1 MTFSLSFQRGLFVIV
16 LLCQMT
22 RANIV
27 QQNDVG
33 PKSDSVQ
40 GQCSQNTDCGETYLI
55 CEEGICVHKS
65 IFPIYQAEFA
75 GFLILPT
82 LVGLANV
89 AGIGGGGIT
98 VPIVMICWGFNTK
111 ESVAISSAT
120 IFVGSVVR
128 FFYSID
134 RKHPEKKA
142 TSIDYGIVIVMLPL
156 VLVGAF
162 TGVLVNIVLPPII
175 LSTILTLLL
184 LYLTFTSLQSAI
196 KIWRKET
203 EQILKEEKELEEDPY
218 LKRKQTLHAIED
230 YDRDRLEREKFMP
243 DVRYLHE
250 EREILNRSRSLKDI
264 YFIQTSSEEEDE
276 NINL

>member
-1 MTFSLSFQRGLFVIV
+1 M
-16 LLCQMT
+16 
-22 RANIV
+22 
-27 QQNDVG
+27 
-33 PKSDSVQ
+33 
-40 GQCSQNTDCGETYLI
+40 CSQNEDCGETYLI
-55 CEEGICVHKS
+55 CKESVCVHKS
-65 IFPIYQAEFA
+65 IFPIYEAEFA

-98 VPIVMICWGFNTK
+98 VPMVILCWGFETK
-111 ESVAISSAT
+111 EAVAISGAT

-162 TGVLVNIVLPPII
+162 TGVLVNLILPPII
-175 LSTILTLLL
+175 LNTILTVLLV
-184 LYLTFTSLQSAI
+184 YLTYTSLQSAI

-203 EQILKEEKELEEDPY
+203 EQILKEQKELEEDPF
-218 LKRKQTLHAIED
+218 LKRKQTLHAIEE

-250 EREILNRSRSLKDI
+250 EREILNRSRSQRDI
-264 YFIQTSSEEEDE
+264 YFVQTSSEEEDDD
-276 NINL
+276 

>member
-1 MTFSLSFQRGLFVIV
+1 M
-16 LLCQMT
+16 
-22 RANIV
+22 
-27 QQNDVG
+27 
-33 PKSDSVQ
+33 
-40 GQCSQNTDCGETYLI
+40 
-55 CEEGICVHKS
+55 
-65 IFPIYQAEFA
+65 
-75 GFLILPT
+75 ILPT

-250 EREILNRSRSLKDI
+250 EREILNRSRSQKDI
-264 YFIQTSSEEEDE
+264 YFIQTSSEDEDE